1 MRSGGGCLACVVV
14 AVQRQELCYSIVYS
28 SLRSNNVLHLSI
40 MVGLSPSGYVNV
52 RHVTLPT
59 DGRRARTHA
68 RTHMRVIADN
78 TPTALRQGGPAPHS
92 VPAVVRRNCC
102 LCRHFPRE
110 SEVSFLLSLDGVV
123 LQELVGTADWR
134 RLPRRC
140 RVRVPDL
147 LHRYA
152 IEFLF
157 SHTHT
162 HTHSLTI
169 SISP

>member
-1 MRSGGGCLACVVV
+1 
-14 AVQRQELCYSIVYS
+14 
-28 SLRSNNVLHLSI
+28 

-68 RTHMRVIADN
+68 HASHCRQHSNGV
-78 TPTALRQGGPAPHS
+78 RQGGPAPHS
-92 VPAVVRRNCC
+92 VPAVVRGNCC

-162 HTHSLTI
+162 HTHTYSL
-169 SISP
+169 